1 MLIHLEHLS
10 HSDAISH
17 GKHSGRRVVHHLD
30 WPPRPWWPSPCIA
43 GSCGR
48 RWKWWGWPGPPE
60 PPSQTP
66 PPWSPRASRCLTRV
80 NFFLSTVHCSA
91 RAILSQHLLHRRKNS
106 AQIFFGENFTT
117 SSCDGGRSSTEARRA
132 LLRPPLLPP
141 HHCKHTLGYYYR
153 AARAFNSHLPD
164 RRLFAQKY
172 DILKSKH
179 EIECFILSTRS
190 SYLGI

>member
-1 MLIHLEHLS
+1 MTVSLHCGILWTKVE
-10 HSDAISH
+10 
-17 GKHSGRRVVHHLD
+17 VVGL
-30 WPPRPWWPSPCIA
+30 A
-43 GSCGR
+43 
-48 RWKWWGWPGPPE
+48 
-60 PPSQTP
+60 
-66 PPWSPRASRCLTRV
+66 WSSRASLTNSPTV
-80 NFFLSTVHCSA
+80 ITPGIVMPHKGELFLSTVHCSA

-164 RRLFAQKY
+164 HHLFGMKTYQVQNK
-172 DILKSKH
+172 
-179 EIECFILSTRS
+179 
-190 SYLGI
+190 